1 MCYNVVKFFNL
12 AYIILASANIVKRN
26 IFVFAR
32 FGILQQIIAMAF
44 VEKQQMPPRRAARRK
59 IMWIYDSPIGKIE
72 IKFDRNV
79 KKYALWLGDE
89 CGGFYP
95 TPEAAADDVYTQS
108 SGIDTIDSLKGSKS
122 NILPDGLG
130 KWDKIPD

>member
-1 MCYNVVKFFNL
+1 
-12 AYIILASANIVKRN
+12 
-26 IFVFAR
+26 
-32 FGILQQIIAMAF
+32 MAF
-44 VEKQQMPPRRAARRK
+44 VDKQQMPHRRETSRK

-95 TPEAAADDVYTQS
+95 TPEAAADDVYTKS
-108 SGIDTIDSLKGSKS
+108 SGIDAIDSLKGSKS
-122 NILPDGLG
+122 YLIPDGLG

>member
-1 MCYNVVKFFNL
+1 
-12 AYIILASANIVKRN
+12 
-26 IFVFAR
+26 
-32 FGILQQIIAMAF
+32 
-44 VEKQQMPPRRAARRK
+44 MPPRRAARRK

-122 NILPDGLG
+122 NLIPDGLG